1 MGMTL
6 GYVEVTPERLD
17 GVMGDS
23 EQAEELYDELS
34 DDETVRDAFIEKAWD
49 GIQYLLDAAGVDVD
63 LRMDGDPIEHDGD
76 EFNGF
81 PPETVKSIAESL
93 NAAPFERLAE
103 HYDPADM
110 MAREIYP
117 RIWDTHSDEELE
129 YLSVNYATLRE
140 FFDAVARTGN
150 AALGCFSF

>member
-34 DDETVRDAFIEKAWD
+34 DDETARDAFIEKAWD
-49 GIQYLLDAAGVDVD
+49 GIQYLLDEAGVGVE

-81 PPETVKSIAESL
+81 PPEVVKSIAESL

-110 MAREIYP
+110 MARGIYP
-117 RIWDTHSDEELE
+117 RIWDTHPAEELE
-129 YLSVNYATLRE
+129 YLSENYAKLRE
-140 FFDAVARTGN
+140 FFDAVARDGN
-150 AALGCFSF
+150 AAIGCFSF